1 MLTIMSEW
9 KHFTFHNSNRI
20 SVGFVYNKYEFKRIF
35 QEAVTVLLQNT
46 ATFK

>member
-1 MLTIMSEW
+1 MSEW
-9 KHFTFHNSNRI
+9 KHFTFHNSNRM
-20 SVGFVYNKYEFKRIF
+20 SVDFVYNKYEFKRIF